1 MLDPNDHRQIAKDQ
15 KLLHF
20 QDEAPGM
27 VFWHPR
33 GLELFRC
40 LERAAR
46 DELARHDYREVRTP
60 ELMRQRIWQLSGHW
74 QHFDEGMFKLEEDD
88 ASGIALRPV
97 NCPGHVQ
104 IYRQELRSFRDLP
117 LRLAEFGVVHR
128 KEPSGALQGLFRL
141 REFTQD
147 DGHVFCRPDQLLPEL
162 ARFCR
167 SLQAFYRRFGFD
179 EVIIGLS
186 TRPPSRIGDDASWD
200 RAESA
205 LASAAREL
213 RLPVIDQ
220 PGEGAFYGPK
230 LEFKL
235 RDRLGRVWQCG
246 TIQVDFAMPERFE
259 LAYTDSSGERRRPVM
274 LHRALYGSVER
285 FIGVLLEHHR
295 GRLPAWLAPEQAHV
309 LPVSVREDE
318 YAAELA
324 RALRE
329 SQVRVVLTDAGERL
343 ASRVAEARRAG
354 AAFVLVVGPQE
365 RTSREVSIRQ
375 TGSVNPAERVARA
388 AFDVAVERV
397 SRAARSSADG

>member
-1 MLDPNDHRQIAKDQ
+1 MLDRNDHRQIAKDQ

-46 DELARHDYREVRTP
+46 DELSLHGYREVRTP
-60 ELMRQRIWQLSGHW
+60 ELMRQAIWELSGHW
-74 QHFDEGMFKLEEDD
+74 QHFDEGMFRLQEDD
-88 ASGIALRPV
+88 ASGIALKPV

-104 IYRQELRSFRDLP
+104 IYRQEIRSYRDLP

-147 DGHVFCRPDQLLPEL
+147 DGHVFCRPDQLLAEL
-162 ARFCR
+162 SRFCR

-179 EVIIGLS
+179 DLIVALS
-186 TRPPSRIGDDASWD
+186 TRPPARIGDDASWD
-200 RAESA
+200 RAEAA
-205 LASAAREL
+205 LASAASEL
-213 RLPVIDQ
+213 GLPVLEQ

-230 LEFKL
+230 LEFQL
-235 RDRLGRVWQCG
+235 RDRLRRVWQCG

-259 LAYTDSSGERRRPVM
+259 LVYADSDGERRRPVM

-285 FIGVLLEHHR
+285 FIGVLLEHHQ

-309 LPVSVREDE
+309 LPVTASEAE
-318 YAAELA
+318 YAEELA
-324 RALRE
+324 RALRQN
-329 SQVRVVLTDAGERL
+329 QVRVVLTDASERL

-354 AAFVLVVGPQE
+354 AAFVLVVGSSE
-365 RTSREVSIRQ
+365 RASREVSVSSWGD
-375 TGSVNPAERVARA
+375 GSPGRAAERA
-388 AFDVAVERV
+388 AFDAAVARV
-397 SRAARSSADG
+397 SRAARPPAGS

>member
-1 MLDPNDHRQIAKDQ
+1 
-15 KLLHF
+15 
-20 QDEAPGM
+20 

-46 DELARHDYREVRTP
+46 HELARHDYPEVRTP
-60 ELMRQRIWQLSGHW
+60 ELLRQPIWQLSGHW
-74 QHFDEGMFKLEEDD
+74 QHFDEGMFKLEEGD
-88 ASGIALRPV
+88 ASAVALRPV

-104 IYRQELRSFRDLP
+104 IYRQEPRSYRDLP

-179 EVIIGLS
+179 ELSIGLS

-213 RLPVIDQ
+213 GLPVIDQ

-285 FIGVLLEHHR
+285 FIGVLLEHHA

-309 LPVSVREDE
+309 LPVSPSEVE

-329 SQVRVVLTDAGERL
+329 SRVRVVLTDAGERL
-343 ASRVAEARRAG
+343 AARVAEARRTG
-354 AAFVLVVGPQE
+354 AAFVLVVGPRE

-375 TGSVNPAERVARA
+375 AGSARLEHGVARVA
-388 AFDVAVERV
+388 FDAAVERV
-397 SRAARSSADG
+397 SRAARPPADG

>member
-40 LERAAR
+40 LEHAAR
-46 DELARHDYREVRTP
+46 EELARHDYREVRTP
-60 ELMRQRIWQLSGHW
+60 QLMRHPIWQLSGHW

-88 ASGIALRPV
+88 AVGIALRPV

-104 IYRQELRSFRDLP
+104 IYRQEIRSYRDLP

-128 KEPSGALQGLFRL
+128 KEPSGALSGLFRL

-167 SLQAFYRRFGFD
+167 SLRVFYRRFGFD
-179 EVIIGLS
+179 ELIVGLS

-200 RAESA
+200 RAEAA
-205 LASAAREL
+205 LASAASEL
-213 RLPVIDQ
+213 GLPVIDQ

-259 LAYTDSSGERRRPVM
+259 LAYTDSNGERRRPVM

-285 FIGVLLEHHR
+285 FIGVLLEHH
-295 GRLPAWLAPEQAHV
+295 GGKLPAWLAPEQAHV
-309 LPVSVREDE
+309 LPVSENEAE

-324 RALRE
+324 RALRQR
-329 SQVRVVLTDAGERL
+329 QVRVVLTEARDRL

-354 AAFVLVVGPQE
+354 AAFMLVVGPLE
-365 RTSREVSIRQ
+365 RASREVSISLAG
-375 TGSVNPAERVARA
+375 GSAASRGSRA
-388 AFDVAVERV
+388 AFDATVERV
-397 SRAARSSADG
+397 SRAAEPPAAG

>member
-1 MLDPNDHRQIAKDQ
+1 MLDQNDHRQIAKDQ

-60 ELMRQRIWQLSGHW
+60 ELMRQPIWQLSGHW
-74 QHFDEGMFKLEEDD
+74 EHFDEGMFKLEEDD
-88 ASGIALRPV
+88 ACGIALRPV

-104 IYRQELRSFRDLP
+104 IYRQEIRSYRDLP

-167 SLQAFYRRFGFD
+167 SLQGFYRRFGFD
-179 EVIIGLS
+179 ELIVGLS

-200 RAESA
+200 RAEAA
-205 LASAAREL
+205 LASAASEL
-213 RLPVIDQ
+213 GLPVIDQ

-235 RDRLGRVWQCG
+235 RDRLRRVWQCG

-259 LAYTDSSGERRRPVM
+259 LVYTDASGARRRPVM
-274 LHRALYGSVER
+274 LHRALYGSIER
-285 FIGVLLEHHR
+285 FIGVLLEHHD
-295 GRLPAWLAPEQAHV
+295 GKLPAWLAPEQAHV
-309 LPVSVREDE
+309 LPVGAHDAE

-324 RALRE
+324 RALRQR
-329 SQVRVVLTDAGERL
+329 QVRVVLTDAGERL

-354 AAFVLVVGPQE
+354 AAYVLVVGPQE
-365 RTSREVSIRQ
+365 RASREVSISP
-375 TGSVNPAERVARA
+375 TGCNPTSRVARA
-388 AFDVAVERV
+388 AFDAAVERV
-397 SRAARSSADG
+397 SQAARPPADG

>member
-1 MLDPNDHRQIAKDQ
+1 MLDQNDHRQIAKDQ

-40 LERAAR
+40 LEQAAR

-60 ELMRQRIWQLSGHW
+60 ELLRRPVWELSGHW
-74 QHFDEGMFKLEEDD
+74 QHFDEGMFKLDD
-88 ASGIALRPV
+88 DSSGSALRPV

-104 IYRQELRSFRDLP
+104 IYQQELRSYRDLP

-162 ARFCR
+162 SRFCR

-179 EVIIGLS
+179 ELIVGLS
-186 TRPPSRIGDDASWD
+186 TRPPARIGDDASWD
-200 RAESA
+200 RAEAA
-205 LASAAREL
+205 LASAASEL
-213 RLPVIDQ
+213 GLPVIDQ

-259 LAYTDSSGERRRPVM
+259 LAYADSDGERRRPVM
-274 LHRALYGSVER
+274 LHRALYGSIER
-285 FIGVLLEHHR
+285 FIGVLLEHHS
-295 GRLPAWLAPEQAHV
+295 GKLPAWLAPEQAYV
-309 LPVSVREDE
+309 LPVSAAEAE

-324 RALRE
+324 RALRQK
-329 SQVRVVLTDAGERL
+329 QVRLVLTDAGERL

-354 AAFVLVVGPQE
+354 AAFVLVVGPRE
-365 RTSREVSIRQ
+365 RANREVSVSQ
-375 TGSVNPAERVARA
+375 AGVLERA
-388 AFDVAVERV
+388 AFGAAVERV
-397 SRAARSSADG
+397 SRAAQPARAA